1 MDQSSSA
8 PTGANSPASS
18 TPASTSASPA
28 SGSTGSVIGDLLR
41 TLGVGQ
47 THINEVHNQTQ
58 NGNVNTQI
66 DQAHQYITEALNHA
80 REQAQKNPG
89 AVLGGLSALVIAA
102 GMMRNH
108 VGGR

>member
-1 MDQSSSA
+1 M
-8 PTGANSPASS
+8 NSPSPTA
-18 TPASTSASPA
+18 TSPSPA
-28 SGSTGSVIGDLLR
+28 SGSVGSVIGDLLR

-47 THINEVHNQTQ
+47 SNINEVHNQTQ

-102 GMMRNH
+102 GMLRNH

>member
-8 PTGANSPASS
+8 PTGANSPTSSSPPSASS
-18 TPASTSASPA
+18 
-28 SGSTGSVIGDLLR
+28 GSVIGDLLR

-47 THINEVHNQTQ
+47 THVDEVHKQTQ
-58 NGNVNTQI
+58 NGNVSQQI
-66 DQAHQYITEALNHA
+66 DQAHQYITDALNHA
-80 REQAQKNPG
+80 REQAQKNPA

-102 GMMRNH
+102 GMLRNH